1 MAERLGKEGAQAS
14 RIAIIPNWANG
25 DLVRP
30 IDALNNPLRK
40 DWGLDGKFVA
50 GYSGNLGRVHELD
63 AIIEAMAELA
73 DTGLTEDRPIAFL
86 FIGGGALYPRLHREI
101 ARRGWTNVQF
111 QPHQP
116 AEQLAESLSVPD
128 IHLISLRPEFEGLVV
143 PSKLYGI
150 LAAGRPALFIGDKDG
165 EVARLLRQA
174 DCGITVHPSEG
185 KALAKHIADLAMDPL
200 RVAAMGQRAR
210 SAFEMHFDKAIS
222 LAEWMR
228 CLAAVHASPSP
239 HGAGVMQVSPQRP

>member
-1 MAERLGKEGAQAS
+1 V
-14 RIAIIPNWANG
+14 IPNWANG

-30 IDALNNPLRK
+30 VDPLDNPLRK
-40 DWGLDGKFVA
+40 AWALDGKFVV

-73 DTGLTEDRPIAFL
+73 DIGLAVDRPIAFL
-86 FIGGGALYPRLHREI
+86 FIGGGALYPKLHREI
-101 ARRGWTNVQF
+101 ERRGWTNVQF

-116 AEQLAESLSVPD
+116 AEQLGYSLSVPD

-150 LAAGRPALFIGDKDG
+150 LAAGRPSLFIGDKDG
-165 EVARLLRQA
+165 EVARVLCQA
-174 DCGITVHPSEG
+174 DCGITVSPSEG
-185 KALAKHIADLAMDPL
+185 KALARHIADLAMDPL

-210 SAFEMHFDKAIS
+210 SAFELHFDKSIS

-228 CLAAVHASPSP
+228 CLAAVHESPPP
-239 HGAGVMQVSPQRP
+239 HGAEVMQVSPQRP

>member
-1 MAERLGKEGAQAS
+1 
-14 RIAIIPNWANG
+14 
-25 DLVRP
+25 
-30 IDALNNPLRK
+30 
-40 DWGLDGKFVA
+40 LDGKFVA

-63 AIIEAMAELA
+63 AIIEAMADLA
-73 DTGLTEDRPIAFL
+73 DTGLNVDRPITFL
-86 FIGGGALYPRLHREI
+86 FIGGGALYPKLHREI
-101 ARRGWTNVQF
+101 TRRGWTNVQF

-116 AEQLAESLSVPD
+116 SERLAESLSVPD
-128 IHLISLRPEFEGLVV
+128 VHLISLRPEFEGLVV

-165 EVARLLRQA
+165 EVAWLLRQA

-185 KALAKHIADLAMDPL
+185 KVLAKHIASLAMDPL

-210 SAFEMHFDKAIS
+210 SAFETQFDKSIS

-228 CLAAVHASPSP
+228 CLAAVHASPSR
-239 HGAGVMQVSPQRP
+239 HGAGIMQVSPQRP